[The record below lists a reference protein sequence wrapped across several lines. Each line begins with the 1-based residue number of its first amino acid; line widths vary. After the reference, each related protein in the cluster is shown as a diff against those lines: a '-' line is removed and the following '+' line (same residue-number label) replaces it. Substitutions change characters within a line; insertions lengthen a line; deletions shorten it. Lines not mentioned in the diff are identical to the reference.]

1 MCSLCSQAEWTWTAL
16 PANFSSP
23 APRPGALSRA
33 SCLLLPSPLFCPLP
47 CLWFCA
53 AFPPALSFPLW
64 SLPHKLTPPALFSF
78 PTNPFAL
85 KSKVQRIYHFLF
97 QNVRQLSSAWW
108 KIIDEMLATSCPRS
122 THYSQ
127 LMQAP
132 GHLSLHRSSGAALLA
147 ACPHTAMTFKIPRQH
162 SPHTLFLQ
170 G

>member
-1 MCSLCSQAEWTWTAL
+1 MLTVQPSRVDTDSSSCRLLFPTTQAWSPVPCLL
-16 PANFSSP
+16 PA
-23 APRPGALSRA
+23 
-33 SCLLLPSPLFCPLP
+33 PS
-47 CLWFCA
+47 
-53 AFPPALSFPLW
+53 
-64 SLPHKLTPPALFSF
+64 LTPIVPIATFMVLCCLPTCPFLSTMVTATQLCF
-78 PTNPFAL
+78 PSQLIHLLSNL
-85 KSKVQRIYHFLF
+85 KFRESYHFLF

-132 GHLSLHRSSGAALLA
+132 GHLSLHRSSGAALLTA
-147 ACPHTAMTFKIPRQH
+147 YPHTAMTFKIPRQH